1 MILAGPHDRLP
12 SWPTAAPA
20 QPAGSPRS
28 STSRPAPAAYWPP
41 SSPSEPTTPGKQAI
55 VRHALPTAETEMF
68 SRGSPKL
75 TPGAR
80 SSHDRAPDRWDQAN
94 AQGNVETPGS
104 ISKPWRTERNRDLFG
119 AVREAMPN
127 DRDRRA

>member
-1 MILAGPHDRLP
+1 LAHGGPG
-12 SWPTAAPA
+12 AATRFLTLSHFPA
-20 QPAGSPRS
+20 CTSGVLAAIVTQRTHNAGEAGD
-28 STSRPAPAAYWPP
+28 RPA
-41 SSPSEPTTPGKQAI
+41 
-55 VRHALPTAETEMF
+55 RLPTAETEMF
-68 SRGSPKL
+68 SRGCPKL